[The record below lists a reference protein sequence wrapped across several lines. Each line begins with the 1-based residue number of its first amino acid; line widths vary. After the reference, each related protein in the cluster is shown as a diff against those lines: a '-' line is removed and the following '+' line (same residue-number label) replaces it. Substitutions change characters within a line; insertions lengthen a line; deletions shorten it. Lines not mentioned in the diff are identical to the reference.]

1 MTLEKLNP
9 ATSPVAAER
18 RRIPMSV
25 PVLKL
30 ETAEIPGYHL
40 HWFNND
46 AARIQRALDGGY
58 EFVDER
64 EIKINN
70 VSLGGTSAV
79 TGNTDLGTRVSVVSG
94 QEVGRDGQPARLV
107 LMKIKQE
114 WWEEDRKVLEAKSKQ
129 VRDSLIGGM
138 VGAEHETGTDRQHR
152 YVDKARTA
160 IPDFFKPKRANA

>member
-1 MTLEKLNP
+1 MAIEKLNP
-9 ATSPVAAER
+9 ATSTVAAER

-30 ETAEIPGYHL
+30 ETAAIPGYHL

-46 AARIQRALDGGY
+46 PSRLQRALDGGY

-79 TGNTDLGTRVSVVSG
+79 TGNTDLGTRVSIVSG
-94 QEVGRDGQPARLV
+94 QEVGKDGQPARLI

-114 WWEEDRKVLEAKSKQ
+114 WWDEDRKVLEEKSKQ
-129 VRDSLIGGM
+129 VRDSLLGGM
-138 VGAEHETGTDRQHR
+138 VGAEHEIGADRQHR
-152 YVDKARTA
+152 YVDKSRTT
-160 IPDFFKPKRANA
+160 IPDFYKPKRATA